1 MTMTEQIAGLTAE
14 RDQAVAKLGTDA
26 AAFAAALAA
35 VDNKVAELTADL
47 AAANE
52 DRTSLQNALS
62 DKVVAMAEL
71 KEANE
76 KQAAEL
82 KAVAEALA
90 TAKATLEQPAYGDAK
105 AGHSGP
111 AVPDAGSSNAPA
123 LESDEAYMKRYN
135 AAKPGAERNAI
146 FTERQKALKAQ

>member
-1 MTMTEQIAGLTAE
+1 MTMTEQIAGLTKE
-14 RDQAVAKLGTDA
+14 RDDALAVLDALDASMKEA
-26 AAFAAALAA
+26 AAAATARIG
-35 VDNKVAELTADL
+35 ELTADL

-111 AVPDAGSSNAPA
+111 AVPDAGAGTGAKIESNEDF
-123 LESDEAYMKRYN
+123 LKRYR
-135 AAKPGAERNAI
+135 AAKTADERNKLWN
-146 FTERQKALKAQ
+146 ERQKALKNQ